1 MSDSLFD
8 TDVQK
13 IELTVKDKKVEAFV
27 LNRDTVYKA
36 AGNDLFANKSFC
48 GKASAQ
54 IGVSDGFAERVAHN
68 NCEAPPISLEYYT
81 TLYRRSAINR
91 ACIETK
97 VNDIVGQGYSL
108 KPRNEL
114 FPSPTN
120 KKITEPNAAQEKKVR
135 NFLDLTWKNGMSF
148 TEVLKN
154 MWRDV
159 EVMGQGF
166 IEFSRNK
173 AGIIDGIY
181 SVPGVTCWI
190 AKGGSS
196 NGYWQRRGD
205 RWQYF
210 ANYNGEKRVKY
221 ALFSG
226 KAEYDAEENYKFHVP
241 TFDKAVETISLDQMK
256 KVKRSPQAKN
266 GEVEIVQAN
275 ELLMFKKQTA
285 LDTDYGEPDILSAI
299 EDYLIAQGVRLFTV
313 SYFDNA
319 TVPRIMILVEGDTEI
334 TGETINK
341 IESFL
346 SSKEKYDVMQQSLL
360 VQVPGDCQIK
370 VEPLTDAHLTDND
383 AMLTLRDRSEG
394 YIAAAHRVP
403 YSAIPYLTGD
413 GNRSE
418 NMEANERYLSSVV
431 QTAQKDIEARF
442 NWIFENELGVTDW
455 VLDLDVPDLVDMKA
469 KYDMWNIALGKGI
482 LSVNEV
488 RKLINRSPVVGGD
501 EPTILFPGQ
510 GLVPLSRVEEINN
523 RMGTDEPRGDLMATG
538 NTKTPPKSITP
549 PDENSMVKIE

>member
-1 MSDSLFD
+1 MSDNLFEN
-8 TDVQK
+8 
-13 IELTVKDKKVEAFV
+13 IELTVKDKKVNAVV
-27 LNRDTVYKA
+27 LNKDLLFK
-36 AGNDLFANKSFC
+36 GLGGDLFSNKSFS
-48 GKASAQ
+48 GKASVQ
-54 IGVSDGFAERVAHN
+54 IGISDGYAERVAYN

-91 ACIETK
+91 SCIETK
-97 VNDIVGQGYSL
+97 VNDIVGQGYSI

-120 KKITEPNAAQEKKVR
+120 KKIAEPSVQQEKKVR
-135 NFLDLTWKNGMSF
+135 NFLNLTWNNGQSF

-173 AGIIDGIY
+173 AGVIDGIY
-181 SVPGVTCWI
+181 SVPAVTVWLS
-190 AKGGSS
+190 KGGHK

-205 RWQYF
+205 KWQYF
-210 ANYNGEKRVKY
+210 ANYNGEKKVKY

-226 KAEYDAEENYKFHVP
+226 KSEFDPEEQYLFDVP
-241 TFDKAVETISLDQMK
+241 VYQKAAETISLEQMK
-256 KVKRSPQAKN
+256 RVRRTPEAKQ

-275 ELLMFKKQTA
+275 ELLMFKKSTA

-319 TVPRIMILVEGDTEI
+319 TVPRIMILVNGDTEI
-334 TGETINK
+334 TGDTINK
-341 IESFL
+341 IETFL
-346 SSKEKYDVMQQSLL
+346 SSKERLDVMQQSLL
-360 VQVPGDCQIK
+360 IQVPGDCDIK

-418 NMEANERYLSSVV
+418 NMEANARYLSSVV
-431 QTAQKDIEARF
+431 QTAQKDIEERF

-455 VLDLDVPDLVDMKA
+455 VLDLDVPDLVDMKT

-482 LSVNEV
+482 LAINEV
-488 RKLINRSPVVGGD
+488 RKLINRPPVEGGD

-510 GLVPLSRVEEINN
+510 GLVPISRVEEINN

-538 NTKTPPKSITP
+538 NTKTPPKSIVP
-549 PDENSMVKIE
+549 PDEDSMVKVE